1 MKRQN
6 FAHTDGV
13 DSVVILREKE
23 VVPLDKVE
31 KDKIV
36 ELVFCKDPMTGLPS
50 SDIGVF
56 LNPSTPPQVREFIQ
70 SQIFG
75 DGRISAQSSGI
86 DDDTLHEL
94 VRDSGETSDAYVSR
108 INRFMLRNKQGVE
121 EAFASI
127 RNANRIKD
135 GLK

>member
-6 FAHTDGV
+6 FAHTDGI
-13 DSVVILREKE
+13 DGVVVLREKE

-31 KDKIV
+31 KDNIV
-36 ELVFCKDPMTGLPS
+36 QLVFCKDPMTGLPS

-75 DGRISAQSSGI
+75 DGRISSQSSGI

-108 INRFMLRNKQGVE
+108 INNFMIRNKQAVE
-121 EAFASI
+121 ESFASVRI
-127 RNANRIKD
+127 ANRLKD
-135 GLK
+135 GLR

>member
-6 FAHTDGV
+6 FAHTDGI
-13 DSVVILREKE
+13 DGVVVLREKE

-31 KDKIV
+31 KDNIV
-36 ELVFCKDPMTGLPS
+36 QLVFCKDPMTGLPS

-75 DGRISAQSSGI
+75 DGRVSAQSTGI

-108 INRFMLRNKQGVE
+108 INSFMIRNKQAVE
-121 EAFASI
+121 ESFASV
-127 RNANRIKD
+127 RNANRVKH
-135 GLK
+135 GLG

>member
-6 FAHTDGV
+6 FAHTDGIV
-13 DSVVILREKE
+13 GVVVLREKE

-36 ELVFCKDPMTGLPS
+36 ELVFCKDPLTGLPS

-56 LNPSTPPQVREFIQ
+56 SNPSTPPQVREFIQ

-75 DGRISAQSSGI
+75 DGRISAQSTGI

-94 VRDSGETSDAYVSR
+94 VRDSGETSDAYISR
-108 INRFMLRNKQGVE
+108 INRFMIRNKQAVE
-121 EAFASI
+121 ETFASV
-127 RNANRIKD
+127 RNANRVKD
-135 GLK
+135 GLG

>member
-6 FAHTDGV
+6 FAHTDGL
-13 DSVVILREKE
+13 DAVVVLREKE

-75 DGRISAQSSGI
+75 DGRISSQSSGI

-108 INRFMLRNKQGVE
+108 INNFMIRNKQAVE
-121 EAFASI
+121 ESFASV
-127 RNANRIKD
+127 RNAKRVKD
-135 GLK
+135 GFK